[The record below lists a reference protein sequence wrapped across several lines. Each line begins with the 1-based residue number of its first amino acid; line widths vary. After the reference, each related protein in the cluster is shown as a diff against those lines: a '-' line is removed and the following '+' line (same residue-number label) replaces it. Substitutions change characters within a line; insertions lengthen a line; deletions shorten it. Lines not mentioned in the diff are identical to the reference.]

1 MREEDLRGNSSGLI
15 SRDGRG
21 PLSYGEQCALAQQHR
36 NQRLSAGT
44 PAEVEARQ
52 AAAAEDMAKKKLQR
66 FGAPW
71 LKDRR
76 GQGFMKG

>member
-15 SRDGRG
+15 SREGRG

-52 AAAAEDMAKKKLQR
+52 AAPAVDSAMKRPQR
-66 FGAPW
+66 GGAPW
-71 LKDRR
+71 LKNSA
-76 GQGFMKG
+76 GQG